1 MVFQCYFHYFH
12 SYEGVGC
19 WMVEKGE
26 IFTIFTLVGG
36 GGDDGLMTKV
46 IFTIFTSFTTFTIFT
61 RGGGG

>member
-26 IFTIFTLVGG
+26 FFTIFTLVG